1 MLHVQVDTFG
11 RAITRPTMPR
21 EPITS
26 FPLRQTNDLLKH
38 LLTVYCHLWQYTVMK
53 STRPATLREK
63 QATATR
69 EHILEAAY
77 DLLIYHMD
85 QPFSHEAIAA
95 KAGVGARTVYRYFP
109 AQADLF
115 EELWVRVRREA
126 GTVFPTCEAEILPQ
140 IRVLFEG
147 FNRNEELVKAVLAS
161 SAGHKVRQRGAP
173 EGKASFSK
181 SLAALTA
188 GMRPVE
194 KRQVMAV
201 FLAIYSAPFWQ
212 LLRERGGL
220 SGQDAIHAAKWALEA
235 LMRDLR
241 GKSKRSNQL

>member
-1 MLHVQVDTFG
+1 
-11 RAITRPTMPR
+11 
-21 EPITS
+21 
-26 FPLRQTNDLLKH
+26 
-38 LLTVYCHLWQYTVMK
+38 MK
-53 STRPATLREK
+53 SAHRATLREK
-63 QATATR
+63 QATAAR
-69 EHILEAAY
+69 EHILDAAY
-77 DLLIYHMD
+77 DLLIHHMD

-115 EELWVRVRREA
+115 EELWVRVRRQA
-126 GTVFPTCEAEILPQ
+126 GTVFPAREEEILPQ
-140 IRVLFEG
+140 VRVLFEG
-147 FNRNEELVKAVLAS
+147 FNRNEDLINAVLAS
-161 SAGHKVRQRGAP
+161 SAGHKVRQRGAA
-173 EGKASFSK
+173 EGRECFSK

-220 SGQDAIHAAKWALEA
+220 PGQDAIHAAEWALET
-235 LMRDLR
+235 LMSGLR
-241 GKSKRSNQL
+241 AKSKRSNQL

>member
-1 MLHVQVDTFG
+1 M
-11 RAITRPTMPR
+11 ASPP
-21 EPITS
+21 P
-26 FPLRQTNDLLKH
+26 P
-38 LLTVYCHLWQYTVMK
+38 
-53 STRPATLREK
+53 TLREK
-63 QATATR
+63 QAAATR

-77 DLLIYHMD
+77 DLLIHNVD

-126 GTVFPTCEAEILPQ
+126 GTTFPAREEDILPQ
-140 IRVLFEG
+140 VGVLFEG
-147 FNRNEELVKAVLAS
+147 FNRNEELVNAVLAS
-161 SAGHKVRQRGAP
+161 TAGHNVRQRGAP
-173 EGKASFSK
+173 EGRASFSK

-188 GMRPVE
+188 GMSPVE
-194 KRQVMAV
+194 RRRVMAV

-220 SGQDAIHAAKWALEA
+220 SEQDSIPAAEWALGA

-241 GKSKRSNQL
+241 GRGKTKRSNQL

>member
-1 MLHVQVDTFG
+1 
-11 RAITRPTMPR
+11 
-21 EPITS
+21 
-26 FPLRQTNDLLKH
+26 
-38 LLTVYCHLWQYTVMK
+38 MK
-53 STRPATLREK
+53 SAHRATLREK
-63 QATATR
+63 QATAAR
-69 EHILEAAY
+69 EHILDAAY
-77 DLLIYHMD
+77 DLLIHHMD

-95 KAGVGARTVYRYFP
+95 KASVGARTVYRYFP

-126 GTVFPTCEAEILPQ
+126 GTVFPTREEEILPQ
-140 IRVLFEG
+140 VRVQFEG
-147 FNRNEELVKAVLAS
+147 FNRNEDLIKAVLAS

-173 EGKASFSK
+173 EGRASFSK
-181 SLAALTA
+181 SLSVLTA

-194 KRQVMAV
+194 RRQVMAV

-220 SGQDAIHAAKWALEA
+220 SGQDAIQAAKWALET
-235 LMRDLR
+235 LMRGLR

>member
-1 MLHVQVDTFG
+1 M
-11 RAITRPTMPR
+11 
-21 EPITS
+21 
-26 FPLRQTNDLLKH
+26 
-38 LLTVYCHLWQYTVMK
+38 WQYTVMK
-53 STRPATLREK
+53 PTRPETLREK
-63 QATATR
+63 HATATR

-77 DLLIYHMD
+77 DLLIHQID
-85 QPFSHEAIAA
+85 QPFSHEAITA

-126 GTVFPTCEAEILPQ
+126 GTVFPTRQEQILPQ
-140 IRVLFEG
+140 VRVLFEG
-147 FNRNEELVKAVLAS
+147 FNRNEDLIKAVLAS

-173 EGKASFSK
+173 QGRASFLK

-188 GMRPVE
+188 GMKPVE
-194 KRQVMAV
+194 RRQVMAV

-220 SGQDAIHAAKWALEA
+220 SGQDAIHAAKWALET
-235 LMRDLR
+235 LMRGLR